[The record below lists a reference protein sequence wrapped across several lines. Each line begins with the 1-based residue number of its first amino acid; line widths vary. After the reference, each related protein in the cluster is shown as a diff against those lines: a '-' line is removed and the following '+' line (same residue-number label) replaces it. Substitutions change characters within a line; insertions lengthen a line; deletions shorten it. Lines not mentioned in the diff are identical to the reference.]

1 MGWEHRKESH
11 GTPEVLEHLLDAVE
25 LIEFNNPPEYSYNP
39 KGPWEFDRL
48 VCAGVHHAFEGRTL
62 SDLLQ
67 LKDWLTGSKDLVA
80 GHFSYELKNL
90 LEALSSSQQPII
102 DFPLFRFFIPKHVA
116 ILKDGAVSIYSHGEL
131 TRERSQQSERKQMG
145 PIIGTKSKSEYIDFI
160 NRILQDI
167 QNGEIY
173 ETNFCVE
180 HSASGATIDPKQL
193 FEELT
198 QQSKA
203 PFSCRLS
210 HKGKHLI
217 CASPERFMVKM
228 GNRVFSQPIK
238 GTNRRTTEN
247 DAALQNLREDPKERA
262 ENIMITDLVRN
273 DLSRSAAPGTMKVE
287 ELCGTYPF
295 AHVNQM
301 ISTVSCEL
309 RPDVHPLD
317 VLLSSFPMGSM
328 TGAPKVRAMQLME
341 EYEGFSRG
349 LFSGSVG
356 YFTPE
361 LDFDFNVVIR
371 SVLYDEEQGILSF
384 PTGSAITINS
394 DPEKEWEEC
403 QLKAESIRSILLQH
417 VGKD

>member
-11 GTPEVLEHLLDAVE
+11 CAPDVLEDLLDAVE
-25 LIEFNNPPEYSYNP
+25 LIEFNNPSEYSYSP

-48 VCAGVHHAFEGRTL
+48 VCAGVHYAFEGRALNDLMLLKNWL
-62 SDLLQ
+62 SNAQ
-67 LKDWLTGSKDLVA
+67 DLVV
-80 GHFSYELKNL
+80 GHFCYDLKNL
-90 LEALSSSQQPII
+90 LEALSSSKQPII

-131 TRERSQQSERKQMG
+131 TRERRRHIESKRIG
-145 PIIGTKSKSEYIDFI
+145 PIIGTKSRAGYIDCVKQ
-160 NRILQDI
+160 ILRDI

-173 ETNFCVE
+173 ETNFCLE
-180 HSASGATIDPKQL
+180 HWAEDASIEPREL
-193 FEELT
+193 FETLVNN
-198 QQSKA
+198 SRS

-210 HKGKHLI
+210 HRGRHLI
-217 CASPERFMVKM
+217 CASPERFMMKV
-228 GNRVFSQPIK
+228 GSRVCSQPIK
-238 GTNRRTTEN
+238 GTNRRMAEN
-247 DAALQNLREDPKERA
+247 DAALDALREDSKERA

-273 DLSRSAAPGTMKVE
+273 DLSRSAAPGTVKVE

-371 SVLYDEEQGILSF
+371 SVLYDEEQGVLSF

-403 QLKAESIRSILLQH
+403 LLKAESIRSILQQH